1 MAKVYYMVVFSALLV
16 LLLHVA
22 GFQTTSSWVISRLDL
37 LNLPNFLASSFILK
51 LTALF
56 SAVGIAGAVI
66 GSFFSVSPQYII
78 KSALILPTL
87 LLLIGDVIN
96 VLSLVSGWVFWIL
109 LLIIAPLAAGWTVA
123 ILEMWE
129 ARD

>member
-1 MAKVYYMVVFSALLV
+1 MSKVYNMIIFSALLI

-22 GFQTTSSWVISRLDL
+22 GFHTASSWVISRLNL
-37 LNLPNFLASSFILK
+37 LNLPDFLASSFVLK
-51 LTALF
+51 LIALF

-87 LLLIGDVIN
+87 ILLIGDIIS
-96 VLSLVSGWVFWIL
+96 VLTLVSGWVFWVL
-109 LLIIAPLAAGWTVA
+109 LLIIAPLAASWA
-123 ILEMWE
+123 ITLIEFWE
-129 ARD
+129 NRD